1 MSIKAIR
8 LEILKPYNESDT
20 ATPVTWNELGQV
32 LRDVRYAC
40 SKAENYAITRR
51 YLWEQFKIEYKNNTG
66 VFPNAKDF
74 KEKTD
79 LYSQLTAMFP
89 EVAAAIINQAD
100 QVATRKWNN
109 EKKDVLSLRRSLTS
123 FKLDV
128 PIPIHN
134 KSYKLRK
141 ICENDKIIYVINVN
155 LLSKKSEKQTTY
167 SMVLKVKDNSSK
179 TVLDRLINKELL
191 PKGIQIIGSNKNRQ
205 KWFCLIPYDFTEKEA
220 ELNHDRIMGV
230 DLGIAKAVYYAFND
244 SYKRG
249 YIEGGEIEHFRKSV
263 RARRITIQ
271 NQGKYCGDGR
281 IGHGVKRRL
290 QPVEALREKEKNFRN
305 LTNHRYARRLVEVAV
320 KNHCGVIQMEDLT
333 SITKDNTFL
342 KDWPYYDLQTKIA
355 EKASEYGIVFKRIN
369 PYKTSQRCSRCGYI
383 DRENR
388 PEQSVFVCR
397 ECGYGNMYLCENCNK
412 EQNHAG
418 KCDSCGGVT
427 NLITVNAD
435 YNAAKNIATKDIEQ
449 IIKKTMGK
457 DYNPPKKK

>member
-8 LEILKPYNESDT
+8 LEILKPYNEDESKE
-20 ATPVTWNELGQV
+20 PVTWNELGQV

-40 SKAENYAITRR
+40 AKAQNYVITQR
-51 YLWEQFKIEYKNNTG
+51 YLWEQFKFEYKNQNG
-66 VFPNAKDF
+66 VYPDAKDF
-74 KEKTD
+74 KERTD
-79 LYSQLTAMFP
+79 LYSHLTAMFP
-89 EVAAAIINQAD
+89 EVAASILNQTD

-123 FKLDV
+123 FKLEV
-128 PIPIHN
+128 PIPIYN

-141 ICENDKIIYVINVN
+141 ICEDDKIIYVININ
-155 LLSKKSEKQTTY
+155 LLSKKSPKQTTY

-179 TVLDRLINKELL
+179 TILDRLINQELTQRGL
-191 PKGIQIIGSNKNRQ
+191 QIVSSNKKQQ
-205 KWFCLIPYDFTEKEA
+205 KWFCLIPYDFTEKEV
-220 ELNHDRIMGV
+220 ELNSDRIMGI

-249 YIEGGEIEHFRKSV
+249 YIDGGEIEHFRKSV
-263 RARRITIQ
+263 RARRIAVQ
-271 NQGKYCGDGR
+271 NQGKYCGEGR

-290 QPVEALREKEKNFRN
+290 KPVEVLREKEKNFRN
-305 LTNHRYARRLVEVAV
+305 LTNHRYARRLVEIAV
-320 KNHCGVIQMEDLT
+320 KNQCGTIQMEDLT
-333 SITKDNTFL
+333 SISKDNVFL

-355 EKASEYGIVFKRIN
+355 EKASEYGIAFKKIN

-388 PEQSVFVCR
+388 PEQAVFVCWN
-397 ECGYGNMYLCENCNK
+397 CGYGAMYLCESCNK

-418 KCDSCGGVT
+418 KCDSCGGRT

-435 YNAAKNIATKDIEQ
+435 YNAAKNIATKDIEA
-449 IIKKTMGK
+449 IIKKEMGK
-457 DYNPPKKK
+457 DYNPPKRN

>member
-8 LEILKPYNESDT
+8 LEILKPYNEPDT

-40 SKAENYAITRR
+40 SKAENYAITKR
-51 YLWEQFKIEYKNNTG
+51 YLWEQFKFEYKNNNG

-74 KEKTD
+74 KEMTD

-89 EVAAAIINQAD
+89 DIAAAIVNQAD

-141 ICENDKIIYVINVN
+141 ISEDNKIIYVINVN
-155 LLSKKSEKQTTY
+155 LLSKKSERQTTY

-179 TVLDRLINKELL
+179 TILDRLINKELS

-205 KWFCLIPYDFTEKEA
+205 KWFCLIPYDFTEKDT
-220 ELNHDRIMGV
+220 ELNPDRIMGI
-230 DLGIAKAVYYAFND
+230 DLGIAKAVYYAFSD

-263 RARRITIQ
+263 RARRIAIQ

-355 EKASEYGIVFKRIN
+355 EKASEYGIVFKKIN

-383 DRENR
+383 DSENR

>member
-8 LEILKPYNESDT
+8 LEILKPYNEDESKE
-20 ATPVTWNELGQV
+20 PVTWNELGQV

-40 SKAENYAITRR
+40 AKAQNYVITQR
-51 YLWEQFKIEYKNNTG
+51 YLWEQFKFEYKNQNG
-66 VFPNAKDF
+66 VYPEAKEF
-74 KEKTD
+74 KERTD
-79 LYSQLTAMFP
+79 LYSHLTAMFP
-89 EVAAAIINQAD
+89 EVAASILNQTD

-123 FKLDV
+123 FKLEV
-128 PIPIHN
+128 PIPIYN

-141 ICENDKIIYVINVN
+141 ICEDDKIIYVINVN
-155 LLSKKSEKQTTY
+155 LLSKKSQKQTTY

-179 TVLDRLINKELL
+179 TILDRLINKELTQRGL
-191 PKGIQIIGSNKNRQ
+191 QIVSSNKKQQ
-205 KWFCLIPYDFTEKEA
+205 KWFCLIPYDFTEKET
-220 ELNHDRIMGV
+220 ELNPDRIMGI

-249 YIEGGEIEHFRKSV
+249 YIDGGEIEHFRKSV
-263 RARRITIQ
+263 RARRIAVQ
-271 NQGKYCGDGR
+271 NQGKYCGEGR

-290 QPVEALREKEKNFRN
+290 KPVEVLREKEKNFRN
-305 LTNHRYARRLVEVAV
+305 LTNHRYARRLVEIAV
-320 KNHCGVIQMEDLT
+320 KNQCGTIQMEDLT
-333 SITKDNTFL
+333 SISKDNVFL

-355 EKASEYGIVFKRIN
+355 EKASEYGIAFKKIN

-388 PEQSVFVCR
+388 PEQAVFVCR
-397 ECGYGNMYLCENCNK
+397 NCGYGAMYLCESCNK

-418 KCDSCGGVT
+418 KCDSCGGRT

-435 YNAAKNIATKDIEQ
+435 YNAAKNIATKDIEA
-449 IIKKTMGK
+449 IIKKEMGK
-457 DYNPPKKK
+457 DYNPPKRN

>member
-8 LEILKPYNESDT
+8 LEILKPYNEDESKE
-20 ATPVTWNELGQV
+20 PVTWNELGQV

-40 SKAENYAITRR
+40 AKAQNYVITQR
-51 YLWEQFKIEYKNNTG
+51 YLWEQFKFEYKNQNG
-66 VFPNAKDF
+66 VYPDAKDF
-74 KEKTD
+74 KERTD
-79 LYSQLTAMFP
+79 LYSHLTAMFP
-89 EVAAAIINQAD
+89 EVAASILNQTD

-123 FKLDV
+123 FKLEV
-128 PIPIHN
+128 PIPIYN

-141 ICENDKIIYVINVN
+141 ICEDDKIIYVINVN
-155 LLSKKSEKQTTY
+155 LLSKKSPKQTTY

-179 TVLDRLINKELL
+179 SILDRLINQELNKRGL
-191 PKGIQIIGSNKNRQ
+191 QIVSSNKKQQ

-220 ELNHDRIMGV
+220 ELNPDRIMGI

-244 SYKRG
+244 LYKRG
-249 YIEGGEIEHFRKSV
+249 YIDGGEIEHFRKSV
-263 RARRITIQ
+263 KARRIAVQ
-271 NQGKYCGDGR
+271 NQGKYCGEGR

-290 QPVEALREKEKNFRN
+290 KPVEVLREKEKNFRN
-305 LTNHRYARRLVEVAV
+305 LTNHRYARRLVEIAV
-320 KNHCGVIQMEDLT
+320 KNQCGTIQMEDLT
-333 SITKDNTFL
+333 SISKDNVFL

-355 EKASEYGIVFKRIN
+355 EKASEYGIAFKKIN

-388 PEQSVFVCR
+388 PEQAVFVCQN
-397 ECGYGNMYLCENCNK
+397 CGYGAMYLCESCNK

-418 KCDSCGGVT
+418 KCDSCGGRT

-435 YNAAKNIATKDIEQ
+435 YNAAKNIATKDIEA
-449 IIKKTMGK
+449 IIKKEMGK
-457 DYNPPKKK
+457 DYNPPKRN